1 MRPDGNLPLR
11 GYKASIWE
19 GGYREPVRML
29 CFRRNYIALNVAAFV
44 NTSLGRAHCIL
55 KHVGVVGLNGAAGDR
70 LDAWQGEKTFF
81 CAIYTLNALFYQ
93 DRLGTNIGKALKKGT
108 FSLRSRRAARRLRSL
123 RRIYLLRPIF
133 IL

>member
-1 MRPDGNLPLR
+1 MCWDLLAHPVLHTIQVFFTSDNGAPMRPDGNLPLR

-55 KHVGVVGLNGAAGDR
+55 KHVGGGCLNGAAGDR
-70 LDAWQGEKTFF
+70 LDAWQGTDNAFF
-81 CAIYTLNALFYQ
+81 CAIY
-93 DRLGTNIGKALKKGT
+93 I
-108 FSLRSRRAARRLRSL
+108 
-123 RRIYLLRPIF
+123 
-133 IL
+133 